1 MIDEPSNESVVP
13 AHPELGDADQLS
25 GEGAFDS
32 VAYHECISQID
43 SKLDDLFSASP
54 ELGVQQIH
62 IDIPSDEETQRLVSA
77 ELLFRLERRLEESG
91 FKIVLLDGQFR
102 QDGNG
107 RVVKFQVYNISKFAI
122 IGKIEVLSDIN
133 ATNLPAIWVRK
144 ALENARLHDRQL
156 EQERLDALK
165 ATLTQAFEQSGLS
178 EDKRET
184 FLRETFGVI
193 AKLQTP
199 EPMAQAERPLC
210 LPEAVPELY
219 QGKGKSGEI
228 YAFLQRVYP
237 YREGAMPLT
246 TAFLRENDPIA
257 LQAFKNRRRN
267 APPPTALLSLMRGG
281 QPSTM
286 QERLAAHG
294 VDISTPE
301 GVADA
306 KKLASAI
313 TKLVYAP
320 N

>member
-13 AHPELGDADQLS
+13 AHPELGDADQMS

-43 SKLDDLFSASP
+43 GKLDDLFSASL

-77 ELLFRLERRLEESG
+77 ELLFRLERRLEENG

-133 ATNLPAIWVRK
+133 STNLPAIWVRK
-144 ALENARLHDRQL
+144 ALENARLHDQQL

-184 FLRETFGVI
+184 FLRETFSVI

-199 EPMAQAERPLC
+199 ETAAC
-210 LPEAVPELY
+210 ALPDEAPELY
-219 QGKGKSGEI
+219 SNKRGGWKDRETIVDFLRRVWKPWIEAGVLTRPDLRRLDPKADRAIVNWTQTKGALPADLNIPTKSDIVSQRLENPENI
-228 YAFLQRVYP
+228 KAAQRVVSAHH
-237 YREGAMPLT
+237 YR
-246 TAFLRENDPIA
+246 
-257 LQAFKNRRRN
+257 KN
-267 APPPTALLSLMRGG
+267 
-281 QPSTM
+281 
-286 QERLAAHG
+286 
-294 VDISTPE
+294 IS
-301 GVADA
+301 
-306 KKLASAI
+306 
-313 TKLVYAP
+313 
-320 N
+320 